1 MTDRAL
7 NDRLRQ
13 KSRRSGLAV
22 GLSMILTI
30 ALFLGAAAMIYALL
44 MPLLQDVIPI
54 TAPRS
59 APAAVAP
66 GPISRSVDQQPQSAQ
81 IVTEG
86 GPAPAQ
92 PADEVLQAPEPTPT
106 PEPEPTPTAVPTEAP
121 FEPTHQVNALQ
132 SVNLRNG
139 PNGQIIEALPI
150 AAPLRYLNETENG
163 SDGQSWM
170 RFETEDGG
178 EGWLRADL
186 VSPFEP

>member
-81 IVTEG
+81 ITTEDS
-86 GPAPAQ
+86 PAPAQ

-106 PEPEPTPTAVPTEAP
+106 PEPEPTPTEAP

-139 PNGQIIEALPI
+139 PNGQIIQAIPI
-150 AAPLRYLNETENG
+150 AAPLRYLN
-163 SDGQSWM
+163 
-170 RFETEDGG
+170 
-178 EGWLRADL
+178 
-186 VSPFEP
+186 